1 MKRRILV
8 AMALCALSPSVL
20 AASGYVKIISP
31 LDGSVVNSADT
42 LHVKYEAK
50 FDHTGDHVHLYIDGQ
65 DHETLRNLTI
75 RTTQDIYSDGKWSV
89 VSREMDGRKAAP
101 QLAPGN
107 HKICI
112 GVVDKAHNPTG
123 LEKCVEVTAQ

>member
-1 MKRRILV
+1 MKIALAV
-8 AMALCALSPSVL
+8 VLCALSPATL

-31 LDGSVVNSADT
+31 QDGAIVNSADT
-42 LHVKYEAK
+42 LHVKYETK
-50 FDHTGDHVHLYIDGQ
+50 FAHMGDHVHLYIDGQ

-89 VSREMDGRKAAP
+89 VSREMDGKKAAP
-101 QLAPGN
+101 QLAPGK
-107 HKICI
+107 HKICV

-123 LEKCVEVTAQ
+123 LEKCIEVTAQ